1 MKAHVI
7 FPVALA
13 LAGALLALSP
23 AQAQTKLVTLSNIG
37 ILSGHGSFFV
47 QFNLANGI
55 SAADGNATAAISN
68 FSLTGGSLGA
78 TTTIA
83 TAGNTTGNLGTALV
97 LDDGNAGTAGFSS
110 FQQGFTITSSD
121 STSTLSFNLNLAAT
135 STDAGKPDDFY
146 FQILNSAGNP
156 LATNGPNGTEL
167 INASYASTKPTP
179 LGFITQAT
187 SSVSADTNY
196 PKITATISAPAVPEA
211 STTVSLGLLLLLG
224 GVGVWR
230 ARRRSAAN

>member
-37 ILSGHGSFFV
+37 ILSGHGPFFV

-97 LDDGNAGTAGFSS
+97 LDDGNAVTGGFSS
-110 FQQGFTITSSD
+110 FQQGFTITS

-135 STDAGKPDDFY
+135 STDAVTPDDFY

-167 INASYASTKPTP
+167 INASYASTNPTP

-187 SSVSADTNY
+187 SSVGADTNY

>member
-97 LDDGNAGTAGFSS
+97 LDDGNAVTGGFSS
-110 FQQGFTITSSD
+110 FQQGFTITS

-135 STDAGKPDDFY
+135 STDAVTPDDFY

-167 INASYASTKPTP
+167 INASYASTNPTP

>member
-13 LAGALLALSP
+13 LAGALLTLSP

-37 ILSGHGSFFV
+37 ILNGHGTFFV

-55 SAADGNATAAISN
+55 FAADGNATAAISN

-97 LDDGNAGTAGFSS
+97 LDDGNAGTGGFSS
-110 FQQGFTITSSD
+110 FQQGFTITSSA
-121 STSTLSFNLNLAAT
+121 STLSFNLNLAAT
-135 STDAGKPDDFY
+135 STDAGTPDDFY
-146 FQILNSAGNP
+146 FQILNSTGNP

-187 SSVSADTNY
+187 SSVNADTNY

>member
-97 LDDGNAGTAGFSS
+97 LDDGNAVTGGFSS
-110 FQQGFTITSSD
+110 FQQGFTITS

-135 STDAGKPDDFY
+135 STDAVTPDDFY

-187 SSVSADTNY
+187 SSVRADTNY

>member
-37 ILSGHGSFFV
+37 ILSGHGPFFV

-97 LDDGNAGTAGFSS
+97 LDDGNAVTGGFSS
-110 FQQGFTITSSD
+110 FQQGFTITS

-135 STDAGKPDDFY
+135 STDAVTPDDFY

-167 INASYASTKPTP
+167 INASYASTNPTP

-187 SSVSADTNY
+187 SSVRADTNY

>member
-97 LDDGNAGTAGFSS
+97 LDDGNAVTGGFSS
-110 FQQGFTITSSD
+110 FQQGFTITS

-135 STDAGKPDDFY
+135 STDAVTPDDFY

-167 INASYASTKPTP
+167 INASYASTNPTP

-187 SSVSADTNY
+187 SSVGADTNY

>member
-37 ILSGHGSFFV
+37 ILSGHGPFFV

-97 LDDGNAGTAGFSS
+97 LDDGNAVTGGFSS
-110 FQQGFTITSSD
+110 FQQGFTITSSA
-121 STSTLSFNLNLAAT
+121 STLSFNLNLAAT

>member
-13 LAGALLALSP
+13 LAGTLLALSP

-37 ILSGHGSFFV
+37 ILNGHGPFFV

-55 SAADGNATAAISN
+55 SAPDGNATATISN

-78 TTTIA
+78 STTIA

-97 LDDGNAGTAGFSS
+97 LDDGNAVTAGFSS
-110 FQQGFTITSSD
+110 FQQGFTITSSA
-121 STSTLSFNLNLAAT
+121 STLSFNLNLAAT
-135 STDAGKPDDFY
+135 STDAGTPDDFY

-167 INASYASTKPTP
+167 VNASYASTKPTP

-187 SSVSADTNY
+187 SSVNADTNY
-196 PKITATISAPAVPEA
+196 PTITATISAPAVPEA

>member
-97 LDDGNAGTAGFSS
+97 LDDGNAVTGGFSS
-110 FQQGFTITSSD
+110 FQQGFTITS

-135 STDAGKPDDFY
+135 STDAVTPDDFY

-167 INASYASTKPTP
+167 INASYASTNPTP

-187 SSVSADTNY
+187 SSVRADTNY

>member
-97 LDDGNAGTAGFSS
+97 LDDGNAVTGGFSS
-110 FQQGFTITSSD
+110 FQQGFTITS

-135 STDAGKPDDFY
+135 STDAVTPDDFY

-187 SSVSADTNY
+187 SSVGADTNY